1 MGRIELDKQV
11 PHAGL
16 QPLHQLSPD
25 VEFPGV
31 GGLLDLQNKLLFTV
45 GVLHV
50 SMGNF
55 IDLGK
60 SPFSKKTINVD

>member
-1 MGRIELDKQV
+1 MHFYSVQNAAQIIY
-11 PHAGL
+11 
-16 QPLHQLSPD
+16 
-25 VEFPGV
+25 
-31 GGLLDLQNKLLFTV
+31 LQNKLLFTV

-50 SMGNF
+50 SVGNF